1 MLETPQAI
9 FKSDA
14 YSQILTEKYATL
26 NSHMRQNRQNQEIR
40 EIKITPSFNEFAD
53 GSALVVWG
61 KTKVLATVK
70 VDNKLPP
77 HMRNQKTREGWLTA
91 EYAMLPGAT
100 QERTQ
105 RERLYASGRTQEIQR
120 LIGRSLRTIVDLNF
134 FPNKTLMI
142 DVDVLQADG
151 GTRCAAILAGY
162 AALHEYAN
170 KLIFSGELDE
180 WPLSH
185 EIAAVSVGQIKGENL
200 LDLEFTE
207 DSNASLDLNVVATAR
222 GELVEVQ
229 GGTEGKPVPAETYV
243 QLIALGIEGVKKIL
257 ETTRAQLS

>member
-1 MLETPQAI
+1 
-9 FKSDA
+9 
-14 YSQILTEKYATL
+14 
-26 NSHMRQNRQNQEIR
+26 MRSNRHNQEIR
-40 EIKITPSFNEFAD
+40 EISIQPGFNEFAN
-53 GSALVVWG
+53 GSALVSWG

-120 LIGRSLRTIVDLNF
+120 LIGRSLRTVVDLSF

-142 DVDVLQADG
+142 DLDVLQADG

-180 WPLSH
+180 WPLIH
-185 EIAAVSVGQIKGENL
+185 EIAAVSVGQIGAESL
-200 LDLEFTE
+200 IDLEFSE
-207 DSNASLDLNVVATAR
+207 DSVASLDLNVVATAK
-222 GELVEVQ
+222 GELIEVQ
-229 GGTEGKPVPAETYV
+229 GGTEGQPVSAEIYV
-243 QLIALGIEGVKKIL
+243 KLIALGIEAVKKIIA
-257 ETTRAQLS
+257 TVKSQLA